1 MNTSHNSNR
10 NQTVLIT
17 GASSGIGYATALHM
31 AKSGFKV
38 FAGVISKAI
47 LEPKPKTQY
56 LVGPGTKKMK
66 MLSRFPVKMRD
77 NMLYNAIH
85 K

>member
-1 MNTSHNSNR
+1 MNTSHSSNR
-10 NQTVLIT
+10 DQTVLIT

-38 FAGVISKAI
+38 FAGVRKEVDKEN
-47 LEPKPKTQY
+47 L
-56 LVGPGTKKMK
+56 LHVGPGTKKMK
-66 MLSRFPVKMRD
+66 MLSHFPVKMRD